1 MIIDFHIHYT
11 PPELVK
17 DRLPQG
23 VATKVDYVQ
32 GLPMYIHHPALY
44 DLEGHLRAMDLA
56 GVDVGVISSGTGMG
70 GTLEMC
76 RRVNDALRDVEK
88 RYPGRIR
95 GLAHV
100 PPLAGQPALDEM
112 KRAAQELGFKGVA
125 MVSSYG
131 EVGPD
136 APELFP
142 FYRTARALG
151 LYVFVHPTLA
161 APGAA
166 APLYQAYDLFRMV
179 GREFD
184 LVLAV
189 VRLISGGVLDEF
201 PDLRFVISHLGGGM
215 AAIMGRI
222 HNYQDKVFWG
232 VADDPRHGKT
242 PKHPYG
248 YYLERLYF
256 DTGGFFGHL
265 NAVKAALLEIP
276 ARQLLFGTDYPQEIR
291 EGRKVKDFVA
301 GLRTLPLPAET
312 IQGILS
318 ENGRALL
325 GL

>member
-1 MIIDFHIHYT
+1 M
-11 PPELVK
+11 
-17 DRLPQG
+17 DRLNFDAQVLMTQDAMPHP
-23 VATKVDYVQ
+23 
-32 GLPMYIHHPALY
+32 LNPPMNKPLWLRIELAKLY
-44 DLEGHLRAMDLA
+44 
-56 GVDVGVISSGTGMG
+56 
-70 GTLEMC
+70 
-76 RRVNDALRDVEK
+76 NDAAARLQTK
-88 RYPGRIR
+88 YAGRYIPMATIPWDDIPASIKELERAK
-95 GLAHV
+95 GLGLKAV
-100 PPLAGQPALDEM
+100 QIKGSYYDATNLDNPA
-112 KRAAQELGFKGVA
+112 
-125 MVSSYG
+125 
-131 EVGPD
+131 
-136 APELFP
+136 LFP
-142 FYRTARALG
+142 FWEAVSALDMCC
-151 LYVFVHPTLA
+151 LVHNFTQ
-161 APGAA
+161 GCG
-166 APLYQAYDLFRMV
+166 PLIADHFTEYPMV
-179 GREFD
+179 GTERYHRLHLGTYLGFGLD
-184 LVLAV
+184 YAV
-189 VRLISGGVLDEF
+189 ACASLSLGGVLDEF

-215 AAIMGRI
+215 AAILGRI